1 VIQLAT
7 QSPHVFVRP
16 YRNPRRPPPPLLR
29 ELLLRLLLE
38 RLELERLLLKLLRE
52 ELPL

>member
-1 VIQLAT
+1 MIQLAT

-16 YRNPRRPPPPLLR
+16 YRNPRRPPPPLR